1 MSIYR
6 QTLQAM
12 RDAGIEVGQKT
23 TGKVFTMRDANI
35 RVSARNIRYG
45 SIGKP
50 PSITCTYIFL

>member
-1 MSIYR
+1 
-6 QTLQAM
+6 M

-50 PSITCTYIFL
+50 PSITYIFL